1 MSVPSIPIPE
11 IKESQIVHK
20 GFFTLRIDTLQV
32 ASGVKRPYTV
42 LETGPH
48 AAAVLAETSDGKLI
62 VLKEYRHPTSKW
74 LYGCAG
80 GRIDTGESPVEA
92 AKRELLEETGYTAE
106 EFITLGSA
114 YPFSAVSDQKIH
126 YIFAKGARYV
136 QKPQHEPLELIE
148 PHLLTEKE
156 LKEAILSGDPV
167 DGVLCTALFF
177 KSLLSSV

>member
-11 IKESQIVHK
+11 IKESHIAHK
-20 GFFTLRIDTLQV
+20 GFFTLRIDTLQLPH
-32 ASGVKRPYTV
+32 GIRKPYTV

-48 AAAVLAETSDGKLI
+48 AAAILAVTHDNKLV

-80 GRIDTGESPVEA
+80 GRIDAGESPIEA
-92 AKRELLEETGYTAE
+92 AKRELLEETGYTAD

-114 YPFSAVSDQKIH
+114 FPFPAVCDQTIH
-126 YIFAKGARYV
+126 YILAKGARYI
-136 QKPQHEPLELIE
+136 QPPQHEPLEMII
-148 PHLLTEKE
+148 PQLLTEKE
-156 LKEAILSGDPV
+156 LYEAIRSGDPV

-177 KSLLSSV
+177 KSLLT